1 MKANVPASVGSLRRY
16 QLVTLQQS
24 IQLVNL
30 VWLFCQDAAFLGY
43 KVSNFIVTFQE
54 KGGKKWE
61 YDEFFFQN
69 QENAGESGS
78 IAALRELSQKDKFA
92 TVLQYYSFILKG
104 IYNENNN
111 KTQD

>member
-1 MKANVPASVGSLRRY
+1 MIVLPRCSFLRYR
-16 QLVTLQQS
+16 
-24 IQLVNL
+24 
-30 VWLFCQDAAFLGY
+30 D
-43 KVSNFIVTFQE
+43 SNFIVTFQE

-78 IAALRELSQKDKFA
+78 IAALRELSQKTKMN

-104 IYNENNN
+104 VLFPNFILYYIYIFIYIYNI
-111 KTQD
+111 KFFRKKGDALK

>member
-1 MKANVPASVGSLRRY
+1 M
-16 QLVTLQQS
+16 
-24 IQLVNL
+24 IQLFLCKENANREQNL
-30 VWLFCQDAAFLGY
+30 PSLLDQLCRGAAFFGY

-78 IAALRELSQKDKFA
+78 IAALRELSQKTKMN

-104 IYNENNN
+104 VLFPNFILYYIYI
-111 KTQD
+111 